1 MKNIKIIAVTLFAF
15 IAFATACR
23 KITTV
28 PVTEACGQLPCPTT
42 IGANVASCMI
52 NGEPFIVK
60 GKGKS
65 IGMFNCTSGNTFK
78 YGTLAGGYTLEFFKC
93 SDGTNKTN
101 NIYFQFS
108 GNPELKKY
116 LIGKPLFTG
125 CSLYTEGGGF
135 FTISDSTSTGEIEI
149 TYLDNSIISGKFKF
163 VTKDYNTGKT
173 YTCTNGNF
181 DLSK

>member
-1 MKNIKIIAVTLFAF
+1 MKKTQTII
-15 IAFATACR
+15 
-23 KITTV
+23 ITTILFMTIAAACV
-28 PVTEACGQLPCPTT
+28 KTPIKPNEACGALPCPTT
-42 IGANVASCMI
+42 TGANVASCMI

-65 IGMFNCTSGNTFK
+65 IGMFNCVSGNTFK
-78 YGTLAGGYTLEFFKC
+78 YGTLAGGYTLEFFRC

-116 LIGKPLFTG
+116 LIGNPLKTG
-125 CSLYTEGGGF
+125 CAPIIYGGGF
-135 FTISDSTSTGEIEI
+135 QIYADSNSVGSIEI
-149 TYLDNSIISGKFKF
+149 THLDNNIISGKFNF
-163 VTKDYNTGKT
+163 IIKDPSTGKT